1 MTPKWQKLVSLAQ
14 EYAHSSFSS
23 LVLSSLPKDILLRTY
38 LKVNL

>member
-23 LVLSSLPKDILLRTY
+23 LVLFFASKGYPFKNIFEG
-38 LKVNL
+38 